1 MKRLLAACGPREIV
15 ATLGLGLI
23 GYGLALV
30 SLPAALVVTGALL
43 FGLAVLPLLR
53 APRESN

>member
-1 MKRLLAACGPREIV
+1 MRRLLADYGPRELV

-23 GYGLALV
+23 GYGLAMV
-30 SLPAALVVTGALL
+30 SVPAALVVTGALL

-53 APRESN
+53 ATRESD